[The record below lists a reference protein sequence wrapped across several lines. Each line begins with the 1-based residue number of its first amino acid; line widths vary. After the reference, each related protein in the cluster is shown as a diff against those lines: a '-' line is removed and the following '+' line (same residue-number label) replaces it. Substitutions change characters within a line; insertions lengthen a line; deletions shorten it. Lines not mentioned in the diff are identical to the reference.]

1 MQRTSLDRFG
11 NVAAFGL
18 VLFVNYLAN
27 ALPLGG
33 RTTGA
38 ISDSFQSLLT
48 PAGFTF
54 AIWGVIYLAL
64 IGFVIRQLLTS
75 ESHNDS
81 LREIST
87 PFQISCLANA
97 GWIFS
102 WHFSQLALSMFFMLV
117 LLGSLI
123 RIYLVLHRGGFE
135 GSFPRWLLIAA
146 PFSLY
151 LGWITVATLANVSI
165 IQSANGWNDAILS
178 ETTWTLLK
186 LGAALILA
194 VWVGIKRK
202 DGVYV
207 LVIAWAAYG
216 ISAGQASSAVVSSSA
231 LTLSYV
237 TLLFGLTLL
246 YHLRRHLQYKS
257 LD

>member
-1 MQRTSLDRFG
+1 MQRTSIDRFG

-18 VLFVNYLAN
+18 VLFVNFLAN

-33 RTTGA
+33 QNTGA
-38 ISDSFQSLLT
+38 ISDGFPSLFT

-54 AIWGVIYLAL
+54 AIWGLIYLAL
-64 IGFVIRQLLTS
+64 LGFVIRQLLKS
-75 ESHNDS
+75 ESHDDS
-81 LREIST
+81 LREMSV
-87 PFQISCLANA
+87 PFQISCLANV
-97 GWIFS
+97 GWLFS
-102 WHFSQLALSMFFMLV
+102 WHFDQLALSMVFMLV

-123 RIYLVLHRGGFE
+123 RVYLVLNRGGFE
-135 GSFPRWLLIAA
+135 GSFVRWLLVAA

-165 IQSANGWNDAILS
+165 IQSANGWNDALLA

-194 VWVGIKRK
+194 LWVGIQRK

-246 YHLRRHLQYKS
+246 YHLRRHVQYKS